1 MPIDKGIIENLV
13 KFRGRSRLRRECL
26 QILVKMIPPEEFGS
40 LRQQFNRIDTD
51 GSGTIEVE
59 ELREA
64 VRNSSLQIS
73 EADLN
78 RVLMEVDIT
87 SSGIIHYHEFLAAT
101 FPVEKYASKERLA
114 SLF

>member
-1 MPIDKGIIENLV
+1 MQFK
-13 KFRGRSRLRRECL
+13 GRSRLRRECL
-26 QILVKMIPPEEFGS
+26 HILVKMINPSEFGA
-40 LRQQFNRIDTD
+40 LRKEFNKIDVD

-64 VRNSSLQIS
+64 VNNSNLVLTETELERILQ
-73 EADLN
+73 
-78 RVLMEVDIT
+78 EVDIT

-101 FPVEKYASKERLA
+101 FPVEKYATRERLA